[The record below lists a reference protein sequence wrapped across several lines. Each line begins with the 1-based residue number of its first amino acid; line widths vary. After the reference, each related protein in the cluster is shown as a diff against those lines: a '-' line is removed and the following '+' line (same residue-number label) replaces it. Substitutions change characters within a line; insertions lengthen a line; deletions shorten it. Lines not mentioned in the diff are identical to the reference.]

1 MELMGLESFDSCSI
15 PLRTFFLK
23 YFPNFS
29 KYFYHEIQTINCM
42 SKESLDDLRYEL
54 ELKNAEIDEL
64 NMELQEK
71 IEEINK
77 LKLYSTKLKYEK
89 KNLEDKLDTKID
101 YDKAR
106 IKELDDLQEKIIQK
120 EAIIEDKHDQVK
132 YLRSLID
139 DYKGQLGKNTEN
151 LEVQLRK
158 ISKSYDNLLAQ
169 KDAIIQK
176 QDEQIAN
183 LIKSNEEIVKSNKTN
198 IISLK
203 LQNEKYQEIIDKFTK
218 TS

>member
-1 MELMGLESFDSCSI
+1 
-15 PLRTFFLK
+15 
-23 YFPNFS
+23 
-29 KYFYHEIQTINCM
+29 M
-42 SKESLDDLRYEL
+42 SKQSFRDLKNEI

-64 NMELQEK
+64 YMELDAK
-71 IEEINK
+71 NEEINK

-106 IKELDDLQEKIIQK
+106 IKELDDLQEKINDKQ
-120 EAIIEDKHDQVK
+120 AIIEDKHDQVK

-139 DYKGQLGKNTEN
+139 EYKTQIKSNSEE

-158 ISKSYDNLLAQ
+158 ISKNYETLLEQ
-169 KDAIIQK
+169 KDLLITK
-176 QDEQIAN
+176 QDEIIKN
-183 LIKSNEEIVKSNKTN
+183 LVKANEEITKSNKTN

-203 LQNEKYQEIIDKFTK
+203 LQNEKYQEIIDKLTK
-218 TS
+218 WTK

>member
-1 MELMGLESFDSCSI
+1 
-15 PLRTFFLK
+15 
-23 YFPNFS
+23 
-29 KYFYHEIQTINCM
+29 M
-42 SKESLDDLRYEL
+42 SQESLEDLKYEL

-64 NMELQEK
+64 TMELQEK
-71 IEEINK
+71 NDEINK

-106 IKELDDLQEKIIQK
+106 INELDGLQEEINQKDEIIK
-120 EAIIEDKHDQVK
+120 DKQDQVK

-139 DYKGQLGKNTEN
+139 DYKTQISSNSEN
-151 LEVQLRK
+151 LEIQLRK
-158 ISKSYDNLLAQ
+158 ISRRYEELLNQ
-169 KDAIIQK
+169 KDLIIDK
-176 QDEQIAN
+176 QDEMIAN
-183 LIKSNEEIVKSNKTN
+183 LSKANEEIVKSNKTN

-218 TS
+218 TN

>member
-1 MELMGLESFDSCSI
+1 MKRFNLIKIYNNLLDNYYFFGFVIMSKQSFQD
-15 PLRTFFLK
+15 LK
-23 YFPNFS
+23 Y
-29 KYFYHEIQTINCM
+29 EI
-42 SKESLDDLRYEL
+42 

-64 NMELQEK
+64 TMELQSRS
-71 IEEINK
+71 EEINK

-106 IKELDDLQEKIIQK
+106 IKELDDLSEKLIEK
-120 EAIIEDKHDQVK
+120 DAIIEDKQDQVK

-139 DYKGQLGKNTEN
+139 DYKNQVSSTTEN
-151 LEVQLRK
+151 LEIQLRK
-158 ISKSYDNLLAQ
+158 ISKTYEGLLEQ
-169 KDAIIQK
+169 KDMIIQK
-176 QDEQIAN
+176 QDEQISN
-183 LIKSNEEIVKSNKTN
+183 LIKSNEETVKSNKTN

-218 TS
+218 TN

>member
-1 MELMGLESFDSCSI
+1 MSEQKLKDLE
-15 PLRTFFLK
+15 
-23 YFPNFS
+23 
-29 KYFYHEIQTINCM
+29 
-42 SKESLDDLRYEL
+42 YEL

-64 NMELQEK
+64 NMDIQDK

-77 LKLYSTKLKYEK
+77 LKLYSTKLKYAN

-106 IKELDDLQEKIIQK
+106 IKELDDLSEKIREK
-120 EAIIEDKHDQVK
+120 DSIIEDKQDQVK

-139 DYKGQLGKNTEN
+139 DYKSQLNSNTEN
-151 LEVQLRK
+151 LELQLRK
-158 ISKSYDNLLAQ
+158 ISKTYEDLLKQ
-169 KDAIIQK
+169 KDAIIEK
-176 QDEQIAN
+176 QDEQISN
-183 LIKSNEEIVKSNKTN
+183 LIKSKEEIIKSNKTN

-218 TS
+218 TN